1 MFVIG
6 HYPVSELSAAGL
18 PSGTLRC
25 LLRDAPSHQQHLQL
39 DLPLG
44 TYRSSVKRD
53 RWKWGLNAQL
63 TRRLNGAFG
72 SSPTVVRCC
81 IKHFPSLFVLL
92 YSADQSYTNSATI
105 DKDYFGYASLLG
117 LYLSRPLGGVEFLD
131 FTTSHIPDVPY
142 HREIT
147 KRCRVLLY
155 CTDLFCSV

>member
-1 MFVIG
+1 MS
-6 HYPVSELSAAGL
+6 PTRRAELPAALATRSATGM
-18 PSGTLRC
+18 
-25 LLRDAPSHQQHLQL
+25 
-39 DLPLG
+39 
-44 TYRSSVKRD
+44 YRSTVKRD

-105 DKDYFGYASLLG
+105 DEDYFGYASVLG

-155 CTDLFCSV
+155 CTVLFCIERHRE